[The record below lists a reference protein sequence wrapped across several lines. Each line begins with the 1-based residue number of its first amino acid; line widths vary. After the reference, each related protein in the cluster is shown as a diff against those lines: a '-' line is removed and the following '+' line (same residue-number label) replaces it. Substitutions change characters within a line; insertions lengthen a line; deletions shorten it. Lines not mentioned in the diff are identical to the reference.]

1 MRWCDPAAVAAVL
14 YGAALVALTW
24 RREPEPV
31 LAGFPL
37 TTYLGTVGAYL
48 AADAVAFYLAF
59 ALLSF
64 SAAGLVI
71 HRRTPQAHRA
81 TVIYLVMTVL
91 SETAL
96 LGGLLLTMAAGGG
109 LLTDVP
115 SATATSEHSG
125 LISVLLLIG
134 FGVKASLLPLHLGL
148 PLAHP
153 AALPAASAVLSGVM
167 VKVGIVGWLRFL
179 PADSG
184 EDLARFLLLLVLAG
198 AFLTVGVGLM
208 QNDPKVILAYSTISQ
223 LGFISAVLAAG
234 LLVPGI
240 RGATTAVV
248 VLYAVHHGLPK
259 GALFLGVPVVRRH
272 GRGFSGH
279 GLGGPGTGG
288 CAVELGGFRQA

>member
-1 MRWCDPAAVAAVL
+1 
-14 YGAALVALTW
+14 
-24 RREPEPV
+24 
-31 LAGFPL
+31 
-37 TTYLGTVGAYL
+37 
-48 AADAVAFYLAF
+48 
-59 ALLSF
+59 
-64 SAAGLVI
+64 
-71 HRRTPQAHRA
+71 
-81 TVIYLVMTVL
+81 
-91 SETAL
+91 
-96 LGGLLLTMAAGGG
+96 
-109 LLTDVP
+109 
-115 SATATSEHSG
+115 
-125 LISVLLLIG
+125 
-134 FGVKASLLPLHLGL
+134 
-148 PLAHP
+148 
-153 AALPAASAVLSGVM
+153 M

-223 LGFISAVLAAG
+223 LGFISAVPAAG

-248 VLYAVHHGLPK
+248 VLYVVHHGLPK